1 MQVKPMLADG
11 ALAVAMSVVSLLL
24 AQETPVA
31 QWQPFDVWAVLLT
44 LAVTLPLTWR
54 RQAPEAT
61 MLWAHAVWFVYVS
74 LDYWP
79 LVIAYPMLVF
89 CYTVAA
95 VGARWAPPTAVVL
108 GAVVWIYG
116 GWITPGSSMA
126 SVIGQGLAIPVVV
139 WWIGHGARQLEVT
152 NRRLAEAT
160 EELRRGQADLARRVV
175 VDERVRIARELH
187 DVVAHH
193 MSVISVQAGL
203 ARYVLRSDPETAH
216 GALDAVLTTSTEA
229 LDELRRMLGLLR
241 LGREA
246 DEPDTRQPL
255 PGLEGLPDLTARV
268 AGAGLPVTL
277 DVEGTAR
284 PLPQGIA
291 LTAYRI
297 VQESLTNA
305 IKHAGPARA
314 VVLVRF
320 EAEALTITVTDDGPG
335 NTTAPAPGGG
345 HGLIGL
351 RERAALYGGT
361 LTSGPHGT
369 RGFRVSARLPYPQS

>member
-1 MQVKPMLADG
+1 MPALPLFADG
-11 ALAVAMSVVSLLL
+11 ALAVAMSAISLLL
-24 AQETPVA
+24 ARETPVE
-31 QWQPFDVWAVLLT
+31 QWTPLDGWSVLLI
-44 LAVTLPLTWR
+44 LAVTVPLALR
-54 RQAPEAT
+54 RRAPGVV
-61 MLWAHAVWFVYVS
+61 LVWGHVVWFGYVS
-74 LDYWP
+74 LGYWP
-79 LVIAYPMLVF
+79 VVIAYPLLIAL
-89 CYTVAA
+89 YTAAA
-95 VGARWAPPTAVVL
+95 VGPRWTAPTGVVL
-108 GAVVWIYG
+108 GTAVWIYG
-116 GWITPGSSMA
+116 GWVTPGSSIA
-126 SVIGQGLAIPVVV
+126 SVIGQGLAIPLVV

-152 NRRLAEAT
+152 NRRLADAT
-160 EELRRGQADLARRVV
+160 EELRRGQADLARRVL

-203 ARYVLRSDPETAH
+203 ARYVLRSDPDTAH

-246 DEPDTRQPL
+246 DEADIRQPL

-277 DVEGTAR
+277 TVEGTSR
-284 PLPQGIA
+284 PLPPGIA

-314 VVLVRF
+314 TVLVRF
-320 EAEALTITVTDDGPG
+320 SSSGLAITVTDDGVPAGGSPG
-335 NTTAPAPGGG
+335 TG
-345 HGLIGL
+345 HGLVGL
-351 RERAALYGGT
+351 RERVALYGGT
-361 LTSGPHGT
+361 FDAGPQGT
-369 RGFRVSARLPYPQS
+369 DGFRVSATLPYP